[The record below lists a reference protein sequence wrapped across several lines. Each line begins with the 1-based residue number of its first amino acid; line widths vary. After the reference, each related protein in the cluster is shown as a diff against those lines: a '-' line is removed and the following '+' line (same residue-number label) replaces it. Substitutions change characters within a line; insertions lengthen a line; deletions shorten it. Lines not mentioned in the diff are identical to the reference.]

1 MAFSKVTIE
10 TSLRLTHHS
19 RGAID
24 TKMLD
29 LAKEA
34 GGAVSGSGMSPI
46 DRMGKPE
53 EVAKLIA
60 FLLSD
65 DATFTTGAV
74 YTIDGGMTP

>member
-1 MAFSKVTIE
+1 M
-10 TSLRLTHHS
+10 LTHFS

-29 LAKEA
+29 IAKEA
-34 GGAVSGSGMSPI
+34 GGAVSGDGMSPI
-46 DRMGKPE
+46 NRMGKPE

-60 FLLSD
+60 YLLSD
-65 DATFTTGAV
+65 DAAFTTGAL